1 MKKIIASLFIIFLF
15 TITQANAEIIP
26 NKIYAISSQTINK
39 ENIKEGDTITFIS
52 LKPCKIID
60 DIELAEK
67 AEITIK
73 VNEYIKPKRGKK
85 NGYLKIKVI
94 SYSEDKDGSNLVDLS
109 NRNIT
114 GSLKPSTPKDI
125 KEIVESASVSLAGK
139 LLKVPGFTQAF
150 ATAKGLIKPN
160 EGQSRLKSAGQ
171 NLYESTPLTYIK
183 EGEDLEIEPDSIVVI
198 KVNEKKRKNK

>member
-1 MKKIIASLFIIFLF
+1 M
-15 TITQANAEIIP
+15 
-26 NKIYAISSQTINK
+26 
-39 ENIKEGDTITFIS
+39 
-52 LKPCKIID
+52 
-60 DIELAEK
+60 
-67 AEITIK
+67 
-73 VNEYIKPKRGKK
+73 
-85 NGYLKIKVI
+85 
-94 SYSEDKDGSNLVDLS
+94 
-109 NRNIT
+109 
-114 GSLKPSTPKDI
+114 KDI
-125 KEIVESASVSLAGK
+125 KEIIESASVSLAGK